1 MAETNNSNS
10 NHLKKLTILKYNNIR
25 LTPEKEYD
33 IFKENKIYIKGE
45 FRESLGMNF
54 VSPFK
59 PEREFKV
66 YKSCKCSQIICSRV
80 R

>member
-54 VSPFK
+54 FSPIDK
-59 PEREFKV
+59 INLIKN
-66 YKSCKCSQIICSRV
+66 
-80 R
+80 